1 MDDSL
6 WLYHASYPL
15 PLLVLLSSIL
25 SGGMSGLRSTALS
38 LAPGRAG
45 RVGGAAVEVQRG
57 LEATVAHQHQ
67 PCLLHEGLGGHA
79 QLPGYEA
86 HGLPQR
92 MTERAER
99 YTTSSSRFYK
109 EHKIFNRSYLARI
122 IHESQTRPW
131 DSLHEVL

>member
-25 SGGMSGLRSTALS
+25 SGGMSGLRSTALC

-57 LEATVAHQHQ
+57 LEATVAHRYR

-79 QLPGYEA
+79 KLPGRDA
-86 HGLPQR
+86 HGFPQR
-92 MTERAER
+92 MAEQAER
-99 YTTSSSRFYK
+99 YTTSSSLFFTK
-109 EHKIFNRSYLARI
+109 STKSSPDLISVITL
-122 IHESQTRPW
+122 TP
-131 DSLHEVL
+131 